1 MKSKNVVFV
10 IVFVAILL
18 GYVFVFTSVNDTSV
32 DSSNYTEENYNF
44 RKTKWGYSKKQII
57 NSEKTSLVK
66 DNMGILVYS
75 DRILDLDCMIIYI
88 LLDDKLVRAKYIIT
102 DKSLGTWDYLPSY
115 LKFKDALKSKYG
127 KPVKEVAEWKNPER
141 YKRFGNPEKARN
153 AIDDGYIA
161 YLYSKW
167 KTEETD
173 IVLYTDNEYSDPS
186 PTQAEYISI
195 RLRDIEENYNKKKI
209 QSDL

>member
-1 MKSKNVVFV
+1 MKLKNV
-10 IVFVAILL
+10 IPIIILL
-18 GYVFVFTSVNDTSV
+18 SYVFIFTAVGAIYA
-32 DSSNYTEENYNF
+32 DSSNYTGENYNF

-66 DNMGILVYS
+66 DDMGILVYS
-75 DRILDLDCMIIYI
+75 DRILDHDCMIIYI
-88 LLDDKLVRAKYIIT
+88 LIDDKLVRAKYIIT

-115 LKFKDALKSKYG
+115 LKFKEALKSKYG

-141 YKRFGNPEKARN
+141 YKRFGNPENARN
-153 AIDDGYIA
+153 AIDDGYVA
-161 YLYSKW
+161 YLYSEW
-167 KTEETD
+167 TTEETD
-173 IVLYTDNEYSDPS
+173 IVLYTDNEYNDPS

-195 RLRDIEENYNKKKI
+195 RLRNIEKSYNKKKI

>member
-1 MKSKNVVFV
+1 MKSKNVIFA
-10 IVFVAILL
+10 IILL
-18 GYVFVFTSVNDTSV
+18 SYVFILTPVNNAYADASAYA
-32 DSSNYTEENYNF
+32 SNYTEENYNF

-66 DNMGILVYS
+66 DDIGILVYS
-75 DRILDLDCMIIYI
+75 DRVLDLDSMIIYI
-88 LLDDKLVRAKYIIT
+88 LIDDKLVRAKYIIT

-115 LKFKDALKSKYG
+115 LKFKEALKSKYG
-127 KPVKEVAEWKNPER
+127 KPVKKVAKWKNPER

-153 AIDDGYIA
+153 AIDDGYVA
-161 YLYSKW
+161 HLYSKW

-186 PTQAEYISI
+186 PTQAEYTSI
-195 RLRDIEENYNKKKI
+195 RLRGIEESYNKKKI